1 MGGVGSRVRM
11 GKGAGRGRGGERS
24 GYAYNGS
31 SVDVATWTYVNM
43 VKEGGAALLLPAV
56 LDVQI
61 SRGERGTK

>member
-1 MGGVGSRVRM
+1 MAKS
-11 GKGAGRGRGGERS
+11 
-24 GYAYNGS
+24 YTITIAYNGS

-56 LDVQI
+56 LDVHI